1 MRVGDLIDKKL
12 VRNIDLGIV
21 LSSIALIVIGFIAIA
36 SASGLLSGGSTG
48 RLKVQVVAAI
58 IGIFAVLVIVLF
70 DYNTFGE
77 MERPLYILNV
87 LLLLSVFAFGTKIKG
102 SLSWIELGPINFQP
116 SEVVKI
122 GFILVFAKHL
132 ERRKDKL
139 NNIIQVIPSLIYM
152 AVPIGLIMLQ
162 PDFGTAIVF
171 VFIACFMLFEA
182 GLSYKIIAGAI
193 AGIVALVPIL
203 WLFFLKIYQ
212 KNRILT
218 FLNPELDPMGSGY
231 HVIQSKIAIGSGL
244 FTGKGIFHGT
254 QNNLGFIPER
264 QTDFIFSVIGE
275 EVGFVGCVIVVLL
288 FIFLLYRIMSV
299 ARSSKN
305 DYGTLVCTGIMAMYL
320 FHILENI
327 GMTIQLMPVTGI
339 PLPFVSYGGSSLL
352 TNMIALGIVINIG
365 MRRQLIR
372 F

>member
-203 WLFFLKIYQ
+203 WLFF
-212 KNRILT
+212 
-218 FLNPELDPMGSGY
+218 S
-231 HVIQSKIAIGSGL
+231 
-244 FTGKGIFHGT
+244 
-254 QNNLGFIPER
+254 
-264 QTDFIFSVIGE
+264 
-275 EVGFVGCVIVVLL
+275 
-288 FIFLLYRIMSV
+288 
-299 ARSSKN
+299 
-305 DYGTLVCTGIMAMYL
+305 
-320 FHILENI
+320 
-327 GMTIQLMPVTGI
+327 
-339 PLPFVSYGGSSLL
+339 
-352 TNMIALGIVINIG
+352 
-365 MRRQLIR
+365 
-372 F
+372 